1 MDLIIIPNGE
11 EAARFK
17 EVRGE
22 RPPTAAVTPEVPVLR
37 PYESWTAPPVRV
49 HPAGTFAP
57 VRCPTC
63 ACPAPAPITSTSPS
77 TSTSTFHH
85 PTTSLPQPHCPQDL
99 CAEAGTSWMVCM
111 AAGAAGALL
120 VLALG
125 TLVGL
130 LLRWVGWL
138 AAGPLVVLSVMTAI
152 YISSKYP
159 QKANQ
164 LLSWAR
170 GFSTRTADTLRKRLQ
185 EVWGRQVISRK
196 CSDSLTVLL

>member
-1 MDLIIIPNGE
+1 MDPIIIPNGE

-22 RPPTAAVTPEVPVLR
+22 PEVPVLR
-37 PYESWTAPPVRV
+37 PYEPWTAPPVRV

-57 VRCPTC
+57 ARCPTC
-63 ACPAPAPITSTSPS
+63 ACPAPELVTSPSPSISTITSTS
-77 TSTSTFHH
+77 THH
-85 PTTSLPQPHCPQDL
+85 LSTTSLPQPHCPQDI

-185 EVWGRQVISRK
+185 EVWGRQVNSRK
-196 CSDSLTVLL
+196 CSDSLTVLS